1 MAVNLSLR
9 IVSVNDPKCPPPK
22 NWFVFNGDGTMIGPG
37 TRDEAESVVAKFEAL
52 DLAKRVREWVF
63 MSRRIANKYS
73 AVFKNEYGF
82 RVPEEPTGPGG
93 L

>member
-1 MAVNLSLR
+1 MAIKMSLR

-22 NWFVFNGDGTMIGPG
+22 NWFVFNEDGSMIGPG
-37 TRDEAESVVAKFEAL
+37 TREEAEAVVAKFEAM
-52 DLAKRVREWVF
+52 DLAERVREWVLT
-63 MSRRIANKYS
+63 SRRVANKYT

-93 L
+93 M